1 MSTLRV
7 TAISSLHAEFSVP
20 GDKSMSHRAAILGG
34 LSDGSCTLRN
44 FLPSEDCINT
54 LNAMR
59 ALGADVIE
67 VGATYDVAVAACRQL
82 EIIGLNR
89 GTTGNISC
97 REGDHFLVTP
107 SGVPVDAMT
116 EAGIVAM
123 RFDGSVTG
131 GGKPSSEWHFHRDI
145 LQQRPDVHAIVHT
158 HSPYATALACLRE
171 DLPAFHYM
179 IAIAGGDSIRCAPYT
194 LFGTETLSQYAL
206 AALTDRKACLLAN
219 HGLIALGRDIAEAM
233 AIATEV
239 ESLCQQYLIAR
250 QSGKPVLLSAEEMQQ
265 VIARFKTYG
274 RHATPT
280 E

>member
-1 MSTLRV
+1 MNSTGLRGQ
-7 TAISSLHAEFSVP
+7 I
-20 GDKSMSHRAAILGG
+20 I
-34 LSDGSCTLRN
+34 
-44 FLPSEDCINT
+44 
-54 LNAMR
+54 
-59 ALGADVIE
+59 
-67 VGATYDVAVAACRQL
+67 AACRQL

-123 RFDGSVTG
+123 RFDGDVQG
-131 GGKPSSEWHFHRDI
+131 AGKPSSEWHFHRDI

-265 VIARFKTYG
+265 AVKSVTD
-274 RHATPT
+274 ATFNINLVRLT
-280 E
+280 IDC

>member
-1 MSTLRV
+1 MNSTGLRGQ
-7 TAISSLHAEFSVP
+7 I
-20 GDKSMSHRAAILGG
+20 I
-34 LSDGSCTLRN
+34 
-44 FLPSEDCINT
+44 
-54 LNAMR
+54 
-59 ALGADVIE
+59 
-67 VGATYDVAVAACRQL
+67 AACRQL